1 MTGKEINMT
10 SPARTVCPFTIAVDT
25 REQLPFE
32 FENILAAGKLVLVS
46 TQQATLASG
55 DYSIVGH
62 EEAVAV
68 ERKTLADL
76 YGTLTAGRDRFERE
90 LERLASYEFSAVVV
104 EADWH
109 QIVDGPLFVMR
120 AKPASI
126 VGTIHA
132 WQQRFP
138 KTHWLPA
145 GSRPLAEQAT
155 YGVLRRYWIDR
166 VEGRRSSVLA
176 VAAFEYPMEARG
188 PHERNTA
195 SAILSRENGST

>member
-1 MTGKEINMT
+1 MPTAVSTI
-10 SPARTVCPFTIAVDT
+10 CPFTIAVDT

-32 FENILAAGKLVLVS
+32 FESIKAAGKPVIVS
-46 TQQATLASG
+46 TERVTLTSG
-55 DYSIVGH
+55 DYSIIGH

-90 LERLASYEFSAVVV
+90 LERLAGYEFSAVVV

-120 AKPASI
+120 ANPASI

-132 WQQRFP
+132 WQQRYP

-145 GSRPLAEQAT
+145 GSRLLAEQAT
-155 YGVLRRYWIDR
+155 YGVLRRYWTDR
-166 VEGRRSSVLA
+166 VEKPREVSSESNAQVGDGHHQLIHQ
-176 VAAFEYPMEARG
+176 R
-188 PHERNTA
+188 
-195 SAILSRENGST
+195 